1 MGSFRRAGQPTSVS
15 KVGFHRGGL
24 LAPKCPVWKRKKTRP
39 ARAQHAQIGH
49 CSQAGRTLSRTLLK
63 AHRSGRVLSRSPVP
77 LVMSSR
83 QLRLAGGGAN
93 HPMRTLTRY
102 FTSGQRLSRWDSRDS
117 VQRLEATYIHAHA
130 DRLLTYPHVNNLSA
144 CEQPIHIV
152 HRSTTRSTR
161 TTPSLRPSASQT
173 PPS

>member
-1 MGSFRRAGQPTSVS
+1 MIHRRPRLIWVKGQNVL
-15 KVGFHRGGL
+15 VLWGAFGVLVNQHRCRRWGFIVVVCSLPSARSGNG
-24 LAPKCPVWKRKKTRP
+24 KKTRP

-130 DRLLTYPHVNNLSA
+130 DRLRTYG
-144 CEQPIHIV
+144 
-152 HRSTTRSTR
+152 
-161 TTPSLRPSASQT
+161 
-173 PPS
+173 